1 MLPQT
6 RRVDIEDMVTP
17 GNNSSVLEKCGRTH
31 KLCLQREV
39 PETHS
44 SQCELLKTQINRLPF
59 HLEEN
64 PGPCPWHSG
73 AFRMFLWPHLLLLAF
88 PHFVP
93 SGPLLDSAALQA
105 HLTSG
110 PLHLLLNCP
119 GMLFCQ
125 IFTWQVSSLDLH
137 SNVSS
142 LKRPPSSPLLKTSPF
157 PSLSHF
163 SVIFH

>member
-6 RRVDIEDMVTP
+6 RRVDIEDMATP
-17 GNNSSVLEKCGRTH
+17 GNNSSVLERCGRTH

-44 SQCELLKTQINRLPF
+44 SQRELLKTQISCLPF

-64 PGPCPWHSG
+64 PRPCLWHSR

-93 SGPLLDSAALQA
+93 LALFWILQPSKHIWPQGLCICYLTALECCSARF
-105 HLTSG
+105 
-110 PLHLLLNCP
+110 LHDQL
-119 GMLFCQ
+119 
-125 IFTWQVSSLDLH
+125 SSLDLH

-142 LKRPPSSPLLKTSPF
+142 LRGHLHLPYWKHVPSHLYLI
-157 PSLSHF
+157 SL
-163 SVIFH
+163 